1 MYNMNKYPA
10 LQERRSIGQVQP
22 GTMIDLTPIALE
34 KRMKRELRDQ
44 RVQSIGKA
52 FRGIID
58 GFKVN
63 PIGDTSDPYIN
74 RITGR
79 RVIVAG
85 LSALAIV
92 GALSIAELAT
102 PDDKVCVTKSSESTE
117 KWTNISNTAH
127 ALHEQGAYVAE
138 NSQLYDAWDNGDQ
151 ICMID
156 RQGPLS
162 GVIERFQSGPMATN
176 S

>member
-1 MYNMNKYPA
+1 M
-10 LQERRSIGQVQP
+10 QERRSIGQVHP
-22 GTMIDLTPIALE
+22 GTKIDLTPMALE
-34 KRMKRELRDQ
+34 KRMKRERRDQ
-44 RVQSIGKA
+44 RVQNIGKA

-63 PIGDTSDPYIN
+63 PVGDTSDAYTN

-85 LSALAIV
+85 ISALAIV
-92 GALSIAELAT
+92 GTLYIAELTT
-102 PDDKVCVTKSSESTE
+102 PDDKVCVTKSTNSTDR
-117 KWTNISNTAH
+117 WTNISATAES
-127 ALHEQGAYVAE
+127 LHELGAYVPE
-138 NSQLYDAWDNGDQ
+138 NTQLYDAWDNGSQ
-151 ICMID
+151 ICMTD

-162 GVIERFQSGPMATN
+162 GVIERFTSGSMATN